1 MTPPSESL
9 MLREAREAPQVVARQ
24 AEDHSIER
32 AAHTIAAFAPSFVVT
47 LARGSSDH
55 AATTLRYGIETH
67 LRLPVVSA
75 APSVAGVYHADVSYQ
90 GALVLAISQS
100 GGSPDLVETLA
111 QARRGGALT
120 CALVNTPGSP
130 LAHAADLVL
139 PLHAGEERAVAAT
152 KSYLAALTLGARL
165 LCAWRPDESLSAAL
179 ARLPGALEQVLDQEA
194 RAEQAAERLTG
205 DQTTL
210 VLGRGLH
217 AGVAAEAALKLQET
231 AGVAALAFSTAE
243 FAHGPARLAE
253 PGTPALFFQARD
265 ATAPFTADSLGTLR
279 GYGAQ
284 ITLIGDDVP
293 GQAPD
298 LPTPPTGHALT
309 DPAVSALAAQL
320 LIAHAAL
327 RRGENPDAPPR
338 LAKVTRTR

>member
-1 MTPPSESL
+1 M
-9 MLREAREAPQVVARQ
+9 
-24 AEDHSIER
+24 
-32 AAHTIAAFAPSFVVT
+32 
-47 LARGSSDH
+47 
-55 AATTLRYGIETH
+55 
-67 LRLPVVSA
+67 
-75 APSVAGVYHADVSYQ
+75 
-90 GALVLAISQS
+90 
-100 GGSPDLVETLA
+100 VETLA

-152 KSYLAALTLGARL
+152 KSYLAALTLGAQL
-165 LCAWRPDESLSAAL
+165 LCAWRPDEGLSAAL
-179 ARLPGALEQVLDQEA
+179 NRLPEALALVLEGEE
-194 RAEQAAERLTG
+194 RAAQAAGRLTG

-231 AGVAALAFSTAE
+231 AGVGALAFSTAE

-253 PGTPALFFQARD
+253 PGTPALFFQGRD
-265 ATAPFTADSLGTLR
+265 ATAPFTADSLETLR

-284 ITLIGDDVP
+284 VTLIGDDVAA
-293 GQAPD
+293 QRAD